1 MEWKNKRVLVTGSE
15 GMIGKELVLQL
26 RELKC
31 KVYTCD
37 IVGKP
42 NIPTDLRYFEECE
55 TIVNNVDF
63 VFHLAGIKGS
73 PKMTNEKPADFMK
86 MLQFDANMIYAS
98 QGKIKRF
105 LYTSSIAVEHPETDK
120 YPAWAKMTGEK
131 LIEAMRIQYPVKY
144 GINSPDKKYGTQ
156 WCIVRPANVYGRF
169 DNFDNPNAMV
179 VTSFIS
185 KMMKNRKLIL
195 DKKGREQ
202 VRDLINAKDV
212 ARGMIKC
219 MEEMPIKPVN
229 LCSGKGI
236 KIKDIA
242 KTIADELKNV
252 ELEYQDL
259 NLTLGPNKKVMKNP
273 YVKPQISL
281 KEGIKEVIK
290 WRTIV

>member
-42 NIPTDLRYFEECE
+42 NITTDLRYFEECE
-55 TIVNNVDF
+55 TIVNNVDC

-195 DKKGREQ
+195 DKK
-202 VRDLINAKDV
+202 
-212 ARGMIKC
+212 
-219 MEEMPIKPVN
+219 
-229 LCSGKGI
+229 
-236 KIKDIA
+236 
-242 KTIADELKNV
+242 
-252 ELEYQDL
+252 
-259 NLTLGPNKKVMKNP
+259 
-273 YVKPQISL
+273 
-281 KEGIKEVIK
+281 
-290 WRTIV
+290 